1 MLNCVVPN
9 RACAWR
15 TVWVVL
21 ASLVLASCG
30 GSGYDGNGQGN
41 FGKPITS
48 GFLRLVNTLPD
59 SPTLLAGLDGL
70 TLTRV
75 SFAQATGLQQLA
87 SGKYAINVQYIDPNA
102 VTVALINKEQI
113 TLDADTQSTVF
124 IVGTLGDRHTKTVV
138 NPLPAI
144 AAGNA
149 EVQVMQTVAS
159 QPSLDVY
166 LTDAAADITTVPM
179 LTTLAFDQ
187 VSDLTTI
194 SAGTNY
200 RLRVTASG
208 STTVLYDSG
217 AFPIA
222 DLARVTFVIVDY
234 FGPGGSGFR
243 VVQLNNQNAT
253 NFPNEALPVAFRVA
267 NMIADVPSA
276 DLYVGPVA
284 GTPAFAGVAF
294 GSIAPLQQFP
304 AGTLA
309 CTLTVAGDPATVL
322 FTGNVSMAPGE
333 TRTLV
338 VTKGVGSAASRVT
351 IDNTRPISSEGQLQ
365 IINAAPSSTPTDMF
379 LIPPGKTTTDTTATV
394 VNQPLLSIA
403 GSIAAEAT
411 YDVAFTPTANTTPI
425 AGPSPLAIV
434 NGGIYTIYVV
444 DAAGGGAP
452 YQIVVSTF

>member
-1 MLNCVVPN
+1 MSNCVVPN

-15 TVWVVL
+15 HVWVVL

-30 GSGYDGNGQGN
+30 GSSYDGNGNGN
-41 FGKPITS
+41 LGKPITS

-75 SFAQATGLQQLA
+75 SFAQATQLQQLA
-87 SGKYAINVQYIDPNA
+87 SGKYAIDVQYIDPNA
-102 VTVALINKEQI
+102 VTVTLINKEQT
-113 TLDADTQSTVF
+113 TLEADTQATVF
-124 IVGTLGDRHTKTVV
+124 IVGTLNDRHTKTVV

-144 AAGNA
+144 TAGNA

-159 QPSLDVY
+159 QSSLDVY
-166 LTDAAADITTVPM
+166 LTDAAADIATTPK

-187 VSDLTTI
+187 VSDLTTLT
-194 SAGTNY
+194 AGTNY
-200 RLRVTASG
+200 RLRVTAAG

-217 AFPIA
+217 VFPIA
-222 DLARVTFVIVDY
+222 DMTRVMFVVVDY

-267 NMIADVPSA
+267 NMIDDVPSA

-284 GTPAFAGVAF
+284 GTPTFAGVAF
-294 GSIAPLQQFP
+294 GSVAPLQQFP

-322 FTGNVSMAPGE
+322 FTGNVALTPSE

-338 VTKGVGSAASRVT
+338 LTKGVGNAASRIT

-365 IINAAPSSTPTDMF
+365 IVNAAPSSTPTDMF
-379 LIPPGKTTTDTTATV
+379 LIPPGQLTTNTTAKV

-403 GSIAAEAT
+403 GAIAAAGT

-425 AGPSPLAIV
+425 AGPVPLAIA
-434 NGGIYTIYVV
+434 NGDIHTIYVI

>member
-1 MLNCVVPN
+1 VSNCVVPN
-9 RACAWR
+9 RVCAWR
-15 TVWVVL
+15 HVWVVL

-30 GSGYDGNGQGN
+30 GSSYDGNGNGN
-41 FGKPITS
+41 LGKPITS
-48 GFLRLVNTLPD
+48 GFLRMVNTLPD

-75 SFAQATGLQQLA
+75 SFAQATALQQLA
-87 SGKYAINVQYIDPNA
+87 SGKYAIDVQYIDPGA
-102 VTVALINKEQI
+102 VTVTLINKEQT
-113 TLDADTQSTVF
+113 TLEADTQATVF
-124 IVGTLGDRHTKTVV
+124 IVGTLNDRHTKTVV

-144 AAGNA
+144 TAGDA

-159 QPSLDVY
+159 QSSLDVY
-166 LTDAAADITTVPM
+166 LTDAAADIATTPK

-187 VSDLTTI
+187 VSDLATI

-200 RLRVTASG
+200 RLRVTAAG

-217 AFPIA
+217 VFPIA
-222 DLARVTFVIVDY
+222 DMTRVMFVVVDY

-267 NMIADVPSA
+267 NMIATVPSA

-284 GTPAFAGVAF
+284 GTPTFAGVAF
-294 GSIAPLQQFP
+294 GSVAPLQQFP
-304 AGTLA
+304 PGTLA

-322 FTGNVSMAPGE
+322 FTGNVSLTSGE

-338 VTKGVGSAASRVT
+338 LTKGVGNAASRIT

-365 IINAAPSSTPTDMF
+365 IVNAAPSSTPTDMF
-379 LIPPGKTTTDTTATV
+379 LIPPGQSTTNTTAKV

-403 GSIAAEAT
+403 GAIAAAGT
-411 YDVAFTPTANTTPI
+411 YDMAFTPTANTTPI
-425 AGPSPLAIV
+425 AGPAPLEIV
-434 NGGIYTIYVV
+434 NGDIHTIYVI
-444 DAAGGGAP
+444 DAAGGGP
-452 YQIVVSTF
+452 PFQIVVSTF

>member
-1 MLNCVVPN
+1 
-9 RACAWR
+9 
-15 TVWVVL
+15 VL

-30 GSGYDGNGQGN
+30 GSSYDGNGNGN
-41 FGKPITS
+41 LGKPITS

-75 SFAQATGLQQLA
+75 SFAQATQLQQLA
-87 SGKYAINVQYIDPNA
+87 SGKYAIDVQYIDPNA
-102 VTVALINKEQI
+102 VTVTLINKEQT
-113 TLDADTQSTVF
+113 TLEADTQATVF
-124 IVGTLGDRHTKTVV
+124 IVGTLNDRHTKTVV

-144 AAGNA
+144 TAGNA

-159 QPSLDVY
+159 QSSLDVY
-166 LTDAAADITTVPM
+166 LTDAAADIATTPK

-187 VSDLTTI
+187 VSDLTTLT
-194 SAGTNY
+194 AGTNY
-200 RLRVTASG
+200 RLRVTAAG

-217 AFPIA
+217 VFPIA
-222 DLARVTFVIVDY
+222 DMTRVMFVVVDY

-267 NMIADVPSA
+267 NMIDDVPSA

-284 GTPAFAGVAF
+284 GTPTFAGVAF
-294 GSIAPLQQFP
+294 GSVAPLQQFP

-322 FTGNVSMAPGE
+322 FTGNVALTPSE

-338 VTKGVGSAASRVT
+338 LTKGVANAASRIT

-365 IINAAPSSTPTDMF
+365 IVNAAPSSTPTDMF
-379 LIPPGKTTTDTTATV
+379 LIPPGQLTTNTTAKV

-403 GSIAAEAT
+403 GAIAAAGT

-425 AGPSPLAIV
+425 AGPVPLAIA
-434 NGGIYTIYVV
+434 NGDIHTIYVI